1 MFSAVCS
8 SQHGLAAVRL
18 LLLGAAL
25 HCVCLGGCVSGHRRT
40 MTQFLPS
47 VPQTWWPGIRE
58 EPDEETTSAEPSVTA
73 NVAAIDDTTES
84 PVNEGKAYVSETP
97 TNSKRERGGRTSA
110 SSGSVTAQTGGRVAL
125 NSSASQQRSA
135 VRDVADAA
143 TINQA
148 GGDGGQDQLERLKAA
163 LTEDAKRNTEP
174 SLSTGV
180 SGDARLRVDSLL
192 SRARRLFD
200 VGQFTEARHT
210 AQIARELGDT
220 AQLDYT
226 PDEERPID
234 LVHRIDDQLQAMEQP
249 LDETD
254 NSSVVD
260 ADRSK
265 NEEQPS
271 VEPKANATESPGN
284 RPWLLGRGMN
294 VFRRDR
300 KPAAADAVI
309 IPAAVDNTPPLVSL
323 SLELE
328 GNTNPGT
335 DSRTAVVQANRS
347 VALSTVTSPP
357 KVSREAIQFRAVDRS
372 EAEGHLRSS
381 QSVDEADTYE
391 PELPGDSPRAT
402 VTESPDE
409 SLVETANFSPDDG
422 PRLSADNT
430 SSPPPT
436 LEDVRPVSPF
446 RNVASQ
452 AKPAH
457 PSSSELIEPRGSLWS
472 WASGAVC
479 ISACSVLALA
489 CYRRGAT

>member
-110 SSGSVTAQTGGRVAL
+110 SSGSVTAQAGGRVAL

-200 VGQFTEARHT
+200 IGQFIEAR
-210 AQIARELGDT
+210 QIAQVAQELGET
-220 AQLDYT
+220 ARLDYS

-234 LVHRIDDQLQAMEQP
+234 FVHRIDDQLQAMQEP
-249 LDETD
+249 SDETG
-254 NSSVVD
+254 NSNV
-260 ADRSK
+260 ADTERPK
-265 NEEQPS
+265 TEEKS
-271 VEPKANATESPGN
+271 SIEPKTAAAESSGN
-284 RPWLLGRGMN
+284 R
-294 VFRRDR
+294 
-300 KPAAADAVI
+300 
-309 IPAAVDNTPPLVSL
+309 
-323 SLELE
+323 
-328 GNTNPGT
+328 
-335 DSRTAVVQANRS
+335 
-347 VALSTVTSPP
+347 
-357 KVSREAIQFRAVDRS
+357 
-372 EAEGHLRSS
+372 
-381 QSVDEADTYE
+381 
-391 PELPGDSPRAT
+391 
-402 VTESPDE
+402 
-409 SLVETANFSPDDG
+409 
-422 PRLSADNT
+422 
-430 SSPPPT
+430 
-436 LEDVRPVSPF
+436 
-446 RNVASQ
+446 
-452 AKPAH
+452 
-457 PSSSELIEPRGSLWS
+457 S
-472 WASGAVC
+472 W
-479 ISACSVLALA
+479 
-489 CYRRGAT
+489 